1 MVCSRARTQ
10 RPAQSF
16 RIAAD
21 ETRRAVH
28 RPSTLQERLPPL
40 HYPETRDE
48 DGSCSSSEKAQGN
61 CYGRS
66 AASMAQVK
74 SSPAHLA
81 NKLAATGNLRTPI
94 PHGRPSDTGTVNVI
108 HSGELRSRFLEVDKQ
123 DKDCTT
129 SKKSVGD
136 CYGGAARMSYQILVN
151 KPGISILT
159 GNVYTGHVWYRIK
172 GPEVVVDMLKSLDFD
187 VMTLGIQEFHIGPRG
202 LIPLFR
208 DPDLKTK
215 IVLCNVDFSRDHVLT
230 KLPKLPTRSTI
241 LTMDNLKIGIV
252 GYVSDLV
259 RVMGQPGVTIIINDP
274 LESLRNESKKLRDEG
289 CHVVIA
295 IGGGDPNEDRTLAD
309 SLTDITAF
317 VVKYQGRFAYP
328 STATEKH
335 GLDFEQDLDYPI
347 NFTRSTDGKQAYI
360 FASTDHFQLLSKFQ
374 MTVQM
379 RDSRIISAIGTP
391 IILDFQAPEGMR
403 SRMSLHV

>member
-10 RPAQSF
+10 RPAPSF

-28 RPSTLQERLPPL
+28 HPSTLQERLPPL
-40 HYPETRDE
+40 HYPETRDDDE
-48 DGSCSSSEKAQGN
+48 SCSSSEKAQGN

-66 AASMAQVK
+66 AASIAQVK

-81 NKLAATGNLRTPI
+81 NKLAATGNLHTPI
-94 PHGRPSDTGTVNVI
+94 PRGRPSDTGTVNVI

-136 CYGGAARMSYQILVN
+136 CYGGAARMSYQ
-151 KPGISILT
+151 
-159 GNVYTGHVWYRIK
+159 
-172 GPEVVVDMLKSLDFD
+172 
-187 VMTLGIQEFHIGPRG
+187 TLGIQEFHIGPRG

-241 LTMDNLKIGIV
+241 LTVDNLKVGIV
-252 GYVSDLV
+252 RLRV
-259 RVMGQPGVTIIINDP
+259 RSLTIIINDP

-347 NFTRSTDGKQAYI
+347 KLHPLDRRQASVHIRLYGPLP
-360 FASTDHFQLLSKFQ
+360 AAQQVPDDRADARLAHYQCYRHSHHS
-374 MTVQM
+374 
-379 RDSRIISAIGTP
+379 
-391 IILDFQAPEGMR
+391 
-403 SRMSLHV
+403 